1 MTCVQF
7 YYHICAEQKINFGLD
22 DSFYFSY
29 FTAMSQVKRKNL
41 QALGVKSPL
50 AKIESDLVELI
61 LCMSKLKRSLTVSK
75 KLHLCNQLI
84 DSTDVQKR

>member
-1 MTCVQF
+1 
-7 YYHICAEQKINFGLD
+7 
-22 DSFYFSY
+22 
-29 FTAMSQVKRKNL
+29 MSQVKRKNL